1 MKVPR
6 LLLLATAAA
15 GLLVTAPAPGRGD
28 AFHLRLLRS
37 EPKADTTLT
46 VPPAAI
52 RLWFSQ
58 APELSTTTIRVTGP
72 GELAIAL
79 GELRQEQM
87 AENHVAADVHGTLAG
102 GRYQVRWRTMSRD
115 GHPVS
120 GQFAFT
126 LAAPTPTQ

>member
-1 MKVPR
+1 MKTAR
-6 LLLLATAAA
+6 FLILGATLLLAAAP
-15 GLLVTAPAPGRGD
+15 PAAGRGD

-37 EPKADTTLT
+37 EPKADTTVT

-58 APELSTTTIRVTGP
+58 EPELSTTTIGVIGP

-79 GELRQEQM
+79 GELRLERT
-87 AENHVAADVHGTLAG
+87 AGNPVAADVQGTLTG
-102 GRYQVRWRTMSRD
+102 GRYLVRWRTMSRD

-120 GQFAFT
+120 GRFAFT
-126 LAAPTPTQ
+126 IAAPTPTQ